1 MGKFDNIIIVS
12 DIDFTFLAKD
22 KSVPQNNLDAIK
34 YFQSEGGRF
43 TFATGRSHL
52 TLLKT
57 FPNAKELLNAPAILS
72 NGGYL
77 YDYRSEETISP
88 MFLDKELALSIAHFV
103 EVTLPD
109 TGMRMLT
116 PETTLYGLSNK
127 YIEYE
132 RSQPW
137 ARGLYTYQAPEHWT
151 GENWFKIVVRDDP
164 DKLDLLRSKIQEEFK
179 ECDLELCKSESDFLE
194 IQGKGCHK
202 GRGIK
207 YLKEHY
213 LRGDSELKIYACGD
227 YENDLVM
234 LSVADVAV
242 CPSNAH
248 ESVKKIA
255 NMCLCSCDEGVIAN
269 LIDKL

>member
-34 YFQSEGGRF
+34 RFQSEGGRF

-52 TLLKT
+52 TLLKS
-57 FPNAKELLNAPAILS
+57 FPNAKELLNAPAVLS

-77 YDYRSEETISP
+77 YNYQTSEMISP
-88 MFLDKELALSIAHFV
+88 MFLDRELALHIARFIYK
-103 EVTLPD
+103 ELPD

-137 ARGLYTYQAPEHWT
+137 AKGLYTYQAPEDWT

-164 DKLDLLRSKIQEEFK
+164 DKLDFLRSKIEQNFNGF
-179 ECDLELCKSESDFLE
+179 DIELCKSESDFFE
-194 IQGKGCHK
+194 IQSKGCNK

-207 YLKEHY
+207 LLKDNYFEN
-213 LRGDSELKIYACGD
+213 GSNIKIYTCGD
-227 YENDLVM
+227 YENDLAM
-234 LSVADVAV
+234 LREADVAV
-242 CPSNAH
+242 CPANAH
-248 ESVKKIA
+248 ENVKEICH
-255 NMCLCSCDEGVIAN
+255 MHLCSCDDGVIAD
-269 LIDKL
+269 LVGKL